1 MSALNRVRMPL
12 RLCFVGWGAIN
23 RRVAELLKERHGDDV
38 VFAAVAL
45 ADIADA
51 IGVPDSIPVIT
62 DPSVLWQLE
71 LDLVVEAAGRGAVAQ
86 WGEHALRHS
95 GGFVV
100 ASASAFCDDGL
111 FERLQK
117 AAREHG
123 SQLIV
128 PPGALAGIDA
138 IAAAAALPLEAV
150 THRIIK
156 PPRAW
161 AGTAAEQIITLD
173 GVAGPTTFFS
183 GSAREAASR
192 FPQNANVSAVA
203 ALSGIGLDRTQVE
216 LVADPAAETN
226 RHELA
231 VSGEFG
237 RLNVVIENRP
247 LAANPKSSE
256 MAALSLVRLVENR
269 FVPLVR

>member
-1 MSALNRVRMPL
+1 
-12 RLCFVGWGAIN
+12 
-23 RRVAELLKERHGDDV
+23 VAELLKERHGADV

-51 IGVPDSIPVIT
+51 IGVPESIPVIT
-62 DPSVLWQLE
+62 DPSVLWELE
-71 LDLVVEAAGRGAVAQ
+71 FDLVVEAAGRSAVAQ

-95 GGFVV
+95 GGLVV

-117 AAREHG
+117 VARDHG

-128 PPGALAGIDA
+128 PPGALGGIDA
-138 IAAAAALPLEAV
+138 IAAAAAQPRESV
-150 THRIIK
+150 THRVIK

-161 AGTAAEQIITLD
+161 VGTAAEQMITLD
-173 GVAGPTTFFS
+173 SVTGPTTFFS
-183 GSAREAASR
+183 GSAREAASQ

-203 ALSGIGLDRTQVE
+203 ALSGIGLDRTEVE
-216 LVADPAAETN
+216 LVADPTAETN

-231 VSGEFG
+231 VVGEFG
-237 RLNVVIENRP
+237 RLNIVIENRP
-247 LAANPKSSE
+247 LTANPKSSE
-256 MAALSLVRLVENR
+256 MAALSLVRLIENR